1 MTPIKFDGF
10 NCIYKGAP
18 GVEDLPAK
26 REDGNVISRWWPSQ
40 KEIDVLVRG
49 GSVEL
54 VIAGGQPPVELRV
67 V

>member
-1 MTPIKFDGF
+1 MTPLKFEGF

-26 REDGNVISRWWPSQ
+26 REDGTVTSRWQPTYEELQ
-40 KEIDVLVRG
+40 TLCGG

-54 VIAGGQPPVELRV
+54 VIAGGQPPLTMSV